1 MRGRAAPAQREGA
14 IQQLS
19 RARPRPVAHGGKIG
33 NQADVPEQDR
43 EQQIADDR
51 PEIPDQRAAPLRPER
66 HRVGIGGQ
74 PVGIDRPAQ
83 MDDRHDAGD
92 RDREQRHRL
101 RETVDRAAPRL
112 PRQQQHGRDQRAGVA
127 DPDPPDVVGD
137 RHAPHDG
144 GVDAPDPDSLVEQPA
159 DRSEEP
165 EHERQAGEQGEPP
178 DPAGGLKHRL
188 GDSLGDLDIAGS
200 PGGNPAMRRRQ
211 ALFEHRAHVPS
222 SSKPGAGL
230 RTSAR

>member
-1 MRGRAAPAQREGA
+1 MLSCQPGIRLAAKSRPTIECTEQTRGTPSAAIVVCRVFSLRQCDGRAAPAQREGA

-19 RARPRPVAHGGKIG
+19 RARPRAVAHGGEIG

-66 HRVGIGGQ
+66 HRVGIGGE
-74 PVGIDRPAQ
+74 PIGIDRPAQ

-92 RDREQRHRL
+92 RDREQRHRF
-101 RETVDRAAPRL
+101 RETVDRAAPLL

-127 DPDPPDVVGD
+127 DPDPPDVVRD

-159 DRSEEP
+159 DRAKEP

-178 DPAGGLKHRL
+178 DACRRAETPA
-188 GDSLGDLDIAGS
+188 
-200 PGGNPAMRRRQ
+200 RRQ
-211 ALFEHRAHVPS
+211 PA
-222 SSKPGAGL
+222 
-230 RTSAR
+230 